1 MGCASSS
8 PLANVGG
15 AAKQAANDVVHA
27 GEGALHGTYIKINI
41 HILKNQK

>member
-27 GEGALHGTYIKINI
+27 GEGALHGIVKITFI
-41 HILKNQK
+41 YFIY

>member
-27 GEGALHGTYIKINI
+27 GEGALHGKLNHLIRSYP
-41 HILKNQK
+41 